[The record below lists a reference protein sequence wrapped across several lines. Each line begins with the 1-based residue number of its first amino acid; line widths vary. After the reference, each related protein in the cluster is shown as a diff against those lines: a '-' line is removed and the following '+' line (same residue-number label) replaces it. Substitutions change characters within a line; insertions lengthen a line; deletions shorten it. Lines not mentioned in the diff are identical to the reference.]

1 MQEEGTKKMLNRI
14 LRLKSVQKLDTLVGF
29 NPKILAKEPFSAS

>member
-1 MQEEGTKKMLNRI
+1 MQEEVGKNLLNR
-14 LRLKSVQKLDTLVGF
+14 LFRLKSVQKLDTLVGF